1 MSKIEKLRDLANK
14 AKLSLQ
20 AKLDAVQQSLK
31 HPDNVVDDCVSVVRT
46 KWEQCVLV
54 RTVTYQ
60 LNMTPCQ
67 RRAVHTVSAPTDMLP
82 ECDECKC
89 HDMLLKIMSK
99 LTSAGV
105 PVQSASWSGEDQW
118 YGSFRVII
126 DPVVHVFDE
135 VEDNGLFGMLTEKL
149 PERLRRLTSHS
160 LTGHTIIKI
169 FTSMSMDIDLVLWF
183 TDKAQRHIN
192 ACLVN
197 NGNTSFWDAN
207 PPVPLPISLYAQNGR
222 VFKSVDEVVDAI
234 DPLREAFLKYKI
246 PSIFC

>member
-1 MSKIEKLRDLANK
+1 MSKIEKLRELANQ
-14 AKLSLQ
+14 AKVSLQ
-20 AKLDAVQQSLK
+20 ATLDAVSHSLK
-31 HPDNVVDDCVSVVRT
+31 QPDNVVDDCVSFVRT

-60 LNMTPCQ
+60 LEMTPCQ
-67 RRAVHTVSAPTDMLP
+67 RRVVHTVSSPSDVLP

-99 LTSAGV
+99 LTAAGV

-118 YGSFRVII
+118 YGSFCVII

-135 VEDNGLFGMLTEKL
+135 VEDNGLFGMMTEKL
-149 PERLRRLTSHS
+149 PERLRRLTTHS
-160 LTGHTIIKI
+160 LTGHTLVKI
-169 FTSMSMDIDLVLWF
+169 FTSTSMDIDLVLSYS
-183 TDKAQRHIN
+183 DSKKHQIN
-192 ACLVN
+192 ASLVN
-197 NGNTSFWDAN
+197 NGNTSFWDTN
-207 PPVPLPISLYAQNGR
+207 PPVPQAISLYAQKGR